1 MRILTSTSRRFSR
14 TLNYSLPEYQV
25 TGSQLRQR
33 RAMASPVRD
42 RARDVQVARGH

>member
-33 RAMASPVRD
+33 RGMASPVQERTPII
-42 RARDVQVARGH
+42 QVARGR